1 MRLTALIII
10 LILLTAVMLIPI
22 GVYASYA
29 DGNFTASVHAWFY
42 KLSLYPPKE
51 KKPKPEPEES
61 TEADAEKEEK
71 PEKSFSL
78 DFSLNDWL
86 ELARVALSALRRLK
100 NGVYFDF
107 IRLSAVI
114 SAPDPYDAVMRYNA
128 VNGFVGS
135 TIPFFESEFRVK
147 EKEIYIGL
155 DMNGGESGASFELS
169 ASVRVGTI
177 LALGFAAGFG
187 FSKILIKNRI
197 RRIRER
203 VARNGE
209 QQTER
214 NDAVDHEQHQGSC

>member
-1 MRLTALIII
+1 
-10 LILLTAVMLIPI
+10 MLIPL

-29 DGNFTASVHAWFY
+29 DGSFTASAHAWFY
-42 KLSLYPPKE
+42 KLVLYPPKE
-51 KKPKPEPEES
+51 KKPKPEFEEP
-61 TEADAEKEEK
+61 TEADAEKEKK
-71 PEKSFSL
+71 PKKSFSL
-78 DFSLNDWL
+78 DFTLNDWL
-86 ELARVALSALRRLK
+86 ELAKVALKALRRFK
-100 NGVYFDF
+100 NGVYFDL
-107 IRLSAVI
+107 IRLKAVI

-135 TIPFFESEFRVK
+135 AIPFFESEFRVK

-155 DMNGGESGASFELS
+155 DMNGGKSKASFELS

-177 LALGFAAGFG
+177 LTLGLAAGFG
-187 FSKILIKNRI
+187 FLKILIKNRI

-214 NDAVDHEQHQGSC
+214 NDAVDNEQHQGSC